1 MDSRNWEQ
9 FKADNEGKAF
19 IQDGEFCK
27 DFERVY
33 ISADDKKILDAEN
46 VPEWKKTGF
55 NGCWS
60 CMRIFSCQRLN
71 IERFMSKE

>member
-1 MDSRNWEQ
+1 MDCRTWEQ
-9 FKADNEGKAF
+9 FKADNIGKAF

-27 DFERVY
+27 DFERAG
-33 ISADDKKILDAEN
+33 SNADVRKILDAED

-60 CMRIFSCQRLN
+60 CMKIFTCDKLD
-71 IERFMSKE
+71 IARFMNKE